1 MAGHE
6 RRTASRDVIGGLTL
20 EIGGVSHETL
30 DVSNASVAIIR
41 EAGVDYARLNAPARF
56 CAPNAPQL
64 NQDIRQLHFIT
75 RRSGLIVL
83 GYELGDEMDQADWE
97 AILKAHDVRADMKQ
111 LEDVFG

>member
-6 RRTASRDVIGGLTL
+6 RRTASRYVIGGLTL

-30 DVSNASVAIIR
+30 DVSNAAVAIIR

-56 CAPNAPQL
+56 CAPKASQL
-64 NQDIRQLHFIT
+64 NQEIRQLHFIT
-75 RRSGLIVL
+75 RRAGLIVL
-83 GYELGDEMDQADWE
+83 GYEVDRADWE
-97 AILKAHDVRADMKQ
+97 AILKSHDVRADMKQ

>member
-6 RRTASRDVIGGLTL
+6 RRAAARYVIGGLTV

-30 DVSNASVAIIR
+30 DVSRVAVAIVR
-41 EAGVDYARLNAPARF
+41 EAGVDYARLPGTARF
-56 CAPNAPQL
+56 RAPKVPKL
-64 NQDIRQLHFIT
+64 NQDIHHLHFIA

-83 GYELGDEMDQADWE
+83 GYEIDRPDWE
-97 AILKAHDVRADMKQ
+97 DILKENDVRADMKH

>member
-6 RRTASRDVIGGLTL
+6 RRTASRYVIGGLKL

-30 DVSNASVAIIR
+30 DVSNAAVAIIR
-41 EAGVDYARLNAPARF
+41 EADVDYARLNAPARF
-56 CAPNAPQL
+56 CAPKAPQL

-83 GYELGDEMDQADWE
+83 GYEVDRTDWE

>member
-1 MAGHE
+1 MASHE
-6 RRTASRDVIGGLTL
+6 RRTASRYVIGGLTL

-30 DVSNASVAIIR
+30 DVSNAAVAIIR
-41 EAGVDYARLNAPARF
+41 EAGVDYARLNVPARF
-56 CAPNAPQL
+56 CAAKAPLL
-64 NQDIRQLHFIT
+64 NQEIRHLNFIT

-83 GYELGDEMDQADWE
+83 GYELGDEVDRADWE

>member
-6 RRTASRDVIGGLTL
+6 RRTASRYVIGGLTL

-30 DVSNASVAIIR
+30 DVSHSAVAVIR
-41 EAGVDYARLNAPARF
+41 EQGVDYARLNVPARF
-56 CAPNAPQL
+56 CAEKFPDL
-64 NQDIRQLHFIT
+64 NQEIGRLHFIT

-83 GYELGDEMDQADWE
+83 GYELDRPDWE
-97 AILKAHDVRADMKQ
+97 TVLKAHDVRADMKQ

>member
-6 RRTASRDVIGGLTL
+6 RRTASRYVIGGFKL

-30 DVSNASVAIIR
+30 DVSNAAVAIIR
-41 EAGVDYARLNAPARF
+41 EADVDYARLNAPARF
-56 CAPNAPQL
+56 CAPKAPQL
-64 NQDIRQLHFIT
+64 NVDIRQLHFIT

-83 GYELGDEMDQADWE
+83 GYEVEQTDWE
-97 AILKAHDVRADMKQ
+97 AVLKAHDVRADMKQ